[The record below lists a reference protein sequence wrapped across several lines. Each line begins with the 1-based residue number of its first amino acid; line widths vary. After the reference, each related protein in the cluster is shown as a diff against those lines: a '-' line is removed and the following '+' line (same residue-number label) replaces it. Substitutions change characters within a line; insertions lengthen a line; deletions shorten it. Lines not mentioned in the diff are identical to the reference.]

1 MNGARSRLATKDY
14 KHGSRRGE
22 PLDLR
27 EYKQFGLGLAIGLA
41 IAFYVWMQAQRNAPE
56 AVAAAADGPAAS
68 EVVSVEEA
76 DPAEQYDFYDML
88 PKFEVVVPEAE
99 RNPRR
104 DQPTVQIAKAGA
116 YVLQAGSYRNR
127 ADAERLRDRL
137 KKLGIDA
144 TVQLVTIDDNE
155 WHRVRI
161 GPSRDLKFVNATRE
175 QLRAADISFIVYEV
189 GE

>member
-1 MNGARSRLATKDY
+1 MPRHRISARDY
-14 KHGSRRGE
+14 KHHGSRRSDTLG
-22 PLDLR
+22 LR
-27 EYKQFGLGLAIGLA
+27 DYKQFGLGLAIGLGVA
-41 IAFYVWMQAQRNAPE
+41 GYFWVQNQRMSPEPVPVADPVVVADAAQA
-56 AVAAAADGPAAS
+56 D
-68 EVVSVEEA
+68 EA
-76 DPAEQYDFYDML
+76 DPAAEYDFYDML

-104 DQPTVQIAKAGA
+104 DQPTVQISKAGA

-137 KKLGIDA
+137 VKQGIDA
-144 TVQLVTIDDNE
+144 HIQHVTIDENE

-161 GPSRDLKFVNATRE
+161 GPSRDLKHVNAMRE
-175 QLRAADISFIVYEV
+175 QLRAADVTFIVYEV

>member
-1 MNGARSRLATKDY
+1 VARERISARDY
-14 KHGSRRGE
+14 KHGPRRGE
-22 PLDLR
+22 ALNLGD
-27 EYKQFGLGLAIGLA
+27 YKQFGLGLAIGLGVA
-41 IAFYVWMQAQRNAPE
+41 LYLWLQGPREEPALTPVADPVVVA
-56 AVAAAADGPAAS
+56 ADAAAAA
-68 EVVSVEEA
+68 EEA

-104 DQPTVQIAKAGA
+104 DHPTVQISKPGA

-127 ADAERLRDRL
+127 VDAERLRDRL
-137 KKLGIDA
+137 RKQGIDA
-144 TVQLVTIDDNE
+144 AIQHVTIDDNE

-161 GPSRDLKFVNATRE
+161 GPSRDLKHINALRE
-175 QLRAADISFIVYEV
+175 QLRLADVTFIVYEV